1 MLSRAAD
8 DNTEPVLAA
17 KGLCIAHN
25 VHGKAPVGSEQSL
38 CADIARNLLD
48 AAQQQVFHLVAVLVG
63 QQPFIRAQ
71 PDPDFLFVFFPDNM
85 RIGVAATQIC
95 GMVGFCCGK
104 TRIRAFEPFQTV
116 TQAMLATL
124 MLGIQRFQLA
134 QNGGK
139 LHLHEYERIAGCG
152 SLHFRRVGG
161 LALDIV
167 NHALQQVLPGRTTP

>member
-17 KGLCIAHN
+17 KGLRIAHN

-95 GMVGFCCGK
+95 GMAGFCCGK
-104 TRIRAFEPFQTV
+104 TRIRAFEPFQAV
-116 TQAMLATL
+116 T
-124 MLGIQRFQLA
+124 
-134 QNGGK
+134 
-139 LHLHEYERIAGCG
+139 
-152 SLHFRRVGG
+152 
-161 LALDIV
+161 
-167 NHALQQVLPGRTTP
+167 